1 MQGLI
6 YTVNPDGTLQRMAPS
21 APESEDRMQSLVAKY
36 PELISD
42 GDGELLLIKREQTIL
57 DSEQGAGRWSVDHLF
72 VTRTAVPVLVEL
84 KRAVDPRLRREV
96 IGQMLEYAAN
106 ATAYWQPGKIADSFA
121 MTASQEGADPDKT
134 LADFIG
140 EQDPASFW
148 SQVDANFRAGQVKLV
163 FVADEVSRELARIV
177 EFLND
182 QMRADVRA
190 VELRWYTSALGHI
203 TLSPRIIGETER
215 TASAKRLSQSPGPIA
230 TTEWLET
237 HIRPLGPDFERGAFQ
252 FLKAIDKWRAR
263 AEISNTHASLYVIA
277 TDSNERPIYPLHL
290 WATKGEVSFSLKWL
304 FNKPAFADE
313 GIRRELYDQ
322 LVEIVG
328 PLSTGN
334 LAGLPSFLVKQL
346 ASEDLSEKF
355 TDWGARLIERMK
367 NGASMGA

>member
-6 YTVNPDGTLQRMAPS
+6 YTVNPDGTLQRMTPS
-21 APESEDRMQSLVAKY
+21 APENEDRMQFLVAQY

-42 GDGELLLIKREQTIL
+42 GDGELLLIKREQTIR
-57 DSEQGAGRWSVDHLF
+57 DSEQGSGRWSVDHLF
-72 VTRTAVPVLVEL
+72 VTRAAVPVLVEL
-84 KRAVDPRLRREV
+84 KRAVDTRLRREV

-121 MTASQEGADPDKT
+121 VTALQEGAEPDKI

-163 FVADEVSRELARIV
+163 FVADEISRELARII

-190 VELRWYTSALGHI
+190 VELRWYTSAVGHT

-215 TASAKRLSQSPGPIA
+215 TASAKRLSQSLEPIA
-230 TTEWLET
+230 ITEWLET
-237 HIRPLGPDFERGAFQ
+237 HIRPLGADFERGASQ
-252 FLKAIDKWRAR
+252 FLAAIDNWRAKPV
-263 AEISNTHASLYVIA
+263 ISSTHASLYVMI
-277 TDSNERPIYPLHL
+277 TDRNDKPLYPLHL
-290 WATKGEVSFSLKWL
+290 WAAKGEISFSLKWL
-304 FNKPAFADE
+304 FKQPAFTDE

-334 LAGLPSFLVKQL
+334 LAGFPSFPAKQL
-346 ASEDLSEKF
+346 VSDDIAAKF
-355 TDWGARLIERMK
+355 TVWGSQLIERIK
-367 NGASMGA
+367 HGIS